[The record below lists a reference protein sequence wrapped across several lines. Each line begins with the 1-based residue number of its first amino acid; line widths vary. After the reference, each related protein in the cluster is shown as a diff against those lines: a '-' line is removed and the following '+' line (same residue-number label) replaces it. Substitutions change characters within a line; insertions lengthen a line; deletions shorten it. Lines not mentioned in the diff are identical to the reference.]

1 MDLESVMSIYAPDI
15 VSFHIVAPLGAEAKR
30 KNWGAVPLDP
40 GTGKSIA
47 ESRALMLVALTRR
60 HLES

>member
-30 KNWGAVPLDP
+30 KNWGSA
-40 GTGKSIA
+40 
-47 ESRALMLVALTRR
+47 SRSGDRQE
-60 HLES
+60 HC